1 MMRTGIAMPAT
12 TAIIGRRAAR
22 LRVWLAGG
30 ACLVPW
36 LAVGQPAEPDTRTTV
51 GAQALR
57 TLQARQQAASC
68 AGCHGP
74 DGRAPA
80 GSPIPGLAGRPQA
93 ELTERMLAFKA
104 GRRSGTVM
112 PQLARGYSDTDIVAM
127 AAWFAEQK

>member
-1 MMRTGIAMPAT
+1 MNGAPIRAFL
-12 TAIIGRRAAR
+12 IGAAWA
-22 LRVWLAGG
+22 VPMLA
-30 ACLVPW
+30 A
-36 LAVGQPAEPDTRTTV
+36 AQPAAPDTRTTV
-51 GAQALR
+51 GVQAER

-93 ELTERMLAFKA
+93 EMVEQMLAFKTGKRA
-104 GRRSGTVM
+104 GTVM
-112 PQLARGYSDTDIVAM
+112 PQLARGYSDTEIVAI